1 MADAKKAPQD
11 NEVVVPYLGKSFGEM
26 SGSEKMTFL
35 GKALVM
41 ICTGGFAFPNVFVE

>member
-1 MADAKKAPQD
+1 MADPQKAPQV

-26 SGSEKMTFL
+26 SGSEKIAFL

>member
-1 MADAKKAPQD
+1 MAVPQKAAPV

-26 SGSEKMTFL
+26 NGAEKMTFL

>member
-1 MADAKKAPQD
+1 MADAKKAPQV

-26 SGSEKMTFL
+26 NGSERMTFL

-41 ICTGGFAFPNVFVE
+41 ICTGGFMFPNVFVE